1 MAKFIVWMP
10 EFPLEVSVTDFR
22 LSQIKGWK
30 VPEDHNSVNGKLR
43 RKRSFSWSHHPDDYA
58 NTGER
63 GGCKSRYQQSPVE
76 VYARF
81 VAQDQDSGRISYL
94 ISRRAGLRVTD
105 LVQPLLRVSDPKIAQ
120 LRGRVLLGKSMGRT
134 DVQVLSPITGRVI
147 GAKEVRVGGDKV
159 SINRLVVR
167 VVSGLQLNITPD
179 STFENGYIAETT
191 VTRKLTAQ
199 YQEGLLDIDIEFS
212 DGSRTPLRDISV
224 DDYFLLVE
232 SLDTEVVAFA
242 PMLAS
247 HHPRVIAVGQ
257 GHGDLLRITLLLSE
271 ECRLRRNIPLTKPGL
286 KANVGPLASAL
297 ASVEVDFGN
306 GSDVTKATD
315 VVQNDGISRD
325 RGRNRDLGDL
335 ADILIGIPLR
345 DDSRHEPTVQARQH
359 RGMTPLNSLIPS
371 KSAVHPDMTTLEIGM
386 YVLLTAFC
394 LAIAVFVVS
403 CVVYASKFK
412 PVPIEEVN
420 GAEDRDVFG
429 LGLLKDTR
437 KGRDQTQNVHDWVWL
452 GRNTVDRGS
461 RGHELMNASHFVDS
475 QRGKT

>member
-1 MAKFIVWMP
+1 MHNCLIGSLIGSKTFIHSLLTIP
-10 EFPLEVSVTDFR
+10 R
-22 LSQIKGWK
+22 
-30 VPEDHNSVNGKLR
+30 NNGKLR
-43 RKRSFSWSHHPDDYA
+43 RKRAYGWNHHNDEYGGD
-58 NTGER
+58 R
-63 GGCKSRYQQSPVE
+63 GQCKSRYQQSPVE

-81 VAQDQDSGRISYL
+81 LAVDQDSGRVSYL

-105 LVQPLLRVSDPKIAQ
+105 LVQPLLRVADPKIAI
-120 LRGRVLLGKSMGRT
+120 LRGRTLLGRAMGRT

-159 SINRLVVR
+159 SITRLIVR
-167 VVSGLQLNITPD
+167 VVSGLQLAITPD
-179 STFENGYIAETT
+179 SAIENGYVAETT

-199 YQEGLLDIDIEFS
+199 YQEGLLDIDLEFS
-212 DGSRTPLRDISV
+212 DGARTPLRDISV

-257 GHGDLLRITLLLSE
+257 GHGDLLRVTLLLSE
-271 ECRLRRNIPLTKPGL
+271 ECRLRRNLPLSKPGT
-286 KANVGPLASAL
+286 KQPNGPLASSL

-306 GSDVTKATD
+306 GTESHHKKSDPD
-315 VVQNDGISRD
+315 HPVQNDAGITRS
-325 RGRNRDLGDL
+325 RNRDLGDL
-335 ADILIGIPLR
+335 ADILIGIPMR

-359 RGMTPLNSLIPS
+359 RGMTPLNSLIPN
-371 KSAVHPDMTTLEIGM
+371 KSPVHPDMTTLEIGM

-412 PVPIEEVN
+412 PVPIEAVA
-420 GAEDRDVFG
+420 GANEGGQDLLG
-429 LGLLKDTR
+429 LGILREPR
-437 KGRDQTQNVHDWVWL
+437 KGRDSTQNAHDWVWL
-452 GRNTVDRGS
+452 GRNTVDRS
-461 RGHELMNASHFVDS
+461 SMAAHEANSTFIDA
-475 QRGKT
+475 QRGKSIVCG